1 VVVSTVDTS
10 RAGENAKIINIQ
22 VADVIVTTRLRTT
35 DEDKI
40 RDLSESIAS
49 IGLLH
54 PIAVA
59 ERDGKYVLLSGH
71 HRLEA
76 HKVLRRGHI
85 PATIHEVDP
94 LVEELIQVEEN
105 LMVSTLSAIDQA
117 TFIVRWEELL
127 TQLGKR
133 AQRGDNR
140 WKRSGLTNADLAKSR
155 GMSKRS
161 YAYMKAIAKLHPD
174 AQVLLNETEYAN
186 NKMDMVRLA
195 KEDDA
200 VQIAV
205 AGILATNKSK
215 SFSRA
220 LTLGRCKVYSFDWD
234 AEKKRIQDR
243 IGKPFSIMKWD
254 SNTTDL
260 SRLCMLLSH
269 DDDTR
274 IVNREWGTVEVQAY
288 SQHPDHSAHVIEFYT
303 NPGDLMLDC
312 MSGRGT
318 NLLVGAALGRRVV
331 GYDMNPTNLEKVR
344 SVALEHT
351 DIDVS
356 DLQLHHSDSCVME
369 ELADQEDCFDLITF
383 DPPYAQGAERY
394 TDDLRD
400 LCNVSN
406 MDAFYERLHECICNC
421 KRLIKKSDW
430 EKKEFHPVVMKV
442 GSVRRLQQGLHN
454 MSTEVELIAR
464 DLGLILH
471 DTFFN
476 HLYSQYAMFQMSRCI
491 DHRYSAKVHETNL
504 VFVKY
509 F

>member
-1 VVVSTVDTS
+1 
-10 RAGENAKIINIQ
+10 
-22 VADVIVTTRLRTT
+22 
-35 DEDKI
+35 
-40 RDLSESIAS
+40 
-49 IGLLH
+49 
-54 PIAVA
+54 
-59 ERDGKYVLLSGH
+59 
-71 HRLEA
+71 
-76 HKVLRRGHI
+76 
-85 PATIHEVDP
+85 
-94 LVEELIQVEEN
+94 
-105 LMVSTLSAIDQA
+105 MVSTLSAIDQV

-140 WKRSGLTNADLAKSR
+140 WKRSGLTNADLAKSW

-331 GYDMNPTNLEKVR
+331 GYD
-344 SVALEHT
+344 
-351 DIDVS
+351 
-356 DLQLHHSDSCVME
+356 
-369 ELADQEDCFDLITF
+369 
-383 DPPYAQGAERY
+383 
-394 TDDLRD
+394 
-400 LCNVSN
+400 
-406 MDAFYERLHECICNC
+406 
-421 KRLIKKSDW
+421 
-430 EKKEFHPVVMKV
+430 
-442 GSVRRLQQGLHN
+442 
-454 MSTEVELIAR
+454 
-464 DLGLILH
+464 
-471 DTFFN
+471 
-476 HLYSQYAMFQMSRCI
+476 
-491 DHRYSAKVHETNL
+491 
-504 VFVKY
+504 
-509 F
+509 

>member
-1 VVVSTVDTS
+1 MVVSTVDTS
-10 RAGENAKIINIQ
+10 SASENAKIINIQ

-59 ERDGKYVLLSGH
+59 ERDEKYVLLSGH

-331 GYDMNPTNLEKVR
+331 GYD
-344 SVALEHT
+344 
-351 DIDVS
+351 
-356 DLQLHHSDSCVME
+356 
-369 ELADQEDCFDLITF
+369 
-383 DPPYAQGAERY
+383 
-394 TDDLRD
+394 
-400 LCNVSN
+400 
-406 MDAFYERLHECICNC
+406 
-421 KRLIKKSDW
+421 
-430 EKKEFHPVVMKV
+430 
-442 GSVRRLQQGLHN
+442 
-454 MSTEVELIAR
+454 
-464 DLGLILH
+464 
-471 DTFFN
+471 
-476 HLYSQYAMFQMSRCI
+476 
-491 DHRYSAKVHETNL
+491 
-504 VFVKY
+504 
-509 F
+509 